1 MSEELTTDTLVA
13 GENVHP
19 VNTDTEAET
28 GVEAKSEQSVKP
40 STPNVEYKD
49 GNKLFVDG
57 VRVYSRDE
65 TNAIAS
71 KAKKDVEANL
81 LSDLDIESFDQV
93 KQVVTQLRNTDVEQ
107 GQGLNVNALKDA
119 VKKREQTVEELK
131 SELTR
136 VKTDYALKEH
146 IGALKDN
153 MPSQWNLEQKSAVVD
168 LMKARDMLHLEG
180 DTFAIKQGEDYFTT
194 DGESPDYK
202 TAVEVVGK
210 TLGLPF
216 AKKGVDTFD
225 VDRQPNESK
234 ATGPASQ
241 EKMKSD
247 PAYRQAY
254 INLRNRNKNLSRSEI
269 TDAMVQKQMKNSTS
283 GSLQDK
289 FLR

>member
-19 VNTDTEAET
+19 VGTDTETET
-28 GVEAKSEQSVKP
+28 VVEAKSEQSVKP
-40 STPNVEYKD
+40 STPNVENKD
-49 GNKLFVDG
+49 GKLFVDG

-71 KAKKDVEANL
+71 KAKKDVEAGL
-81 LSDLDIESFDQV
+81 LSDLDVDSFDQV

-107 GQGLNVNALKDA
+107 GQALNVNALKDA
-119 VKKREQTVEELK
+119 VKKREQTVDELR
-131 SELTR
+131 SELSR

-153 MPSQWNLEQKSAVVD
+153 MPSQWNIEQKSAVVD

-210 TLGLPF
+210 GLGLPF

-234 ATGPASQ
+234 ASGLASQ
-241 EKMKSD
+241 DKMKSD
-247 PAYRQAY
+247 PAYRAAY
-254 INLRNRNKNLSRSEI
+254 VNLRDRNRNLSRSEI

>member
-13 GENVHP
+13 GENVQP
-19 VNTDTEAET
+19 VGTDTETET
-28 GVEAKSEQSVKP
+28 VVEAKSEQSVKP
-40 STPNVEYKD
+40 STPNVENKD
-49 GNKLFVDG
+49 GKLFVDG

-71 KAKKDVEANL
+71 KAKKDVEAGL
-81 LSDLDIESFDQV
+81 LSDLDVDSFDQV

-107 GQGLNVNALKDA
+107 GHGLNVNALKDA
-119 VKKREQTVEELK
+119 VKKREQTVDELR
-131 SELTR
+131 SELSR

-153 MPSQWNLEQKSAVVD
+153 MPSQWNIEQKSAVVD

-210 TLGLPF
+210 GLGLPF

-234 ATGPASQ
+234 ASGLASQ
-241 EKMKSD
+241 DKMKSD

-254 INLRNRNKNLSRSEI
+254 INLRDRNRNLSRSEI

>member
-19 VNTDTEAET
+19 VGTDTEAET
-28 GVEAKSEQSVKP
+28 VVEAKSEQSVKP
-40 STPNVEYKD
+40 STPNVENKD
-49 GNKLFVDG
+49 GKLFVDG

-71 KAKKDVEANL
+71 KAKKDVEAGL
-81 LSDLDIESFDQV
+81 LSDLDVESFDQV

-153 MPSQWNLEQKSAVVD
+153 MPSQWNIEQKSAVVD

-210 TLGLPF
+210 GLGLPF

-234 ATGPASQ
+234 ASGLASQ
-241 EKMKSD
+241 DKMKSD

-254 INLRNRNKNLSRSEI
+254 IALRDRNRNLSRSEI

-283 GSLQDK
+283 GSLGEK

>member
-19 VNTDTEAET
+19 VGTDTETET
-28 GVEAKSEQSVKP
+28 VVEAKSEQSVKP
-40 STPNVEYKD
+40 STPNVENKD
-49 GNKLFVDG
+49 GKLFVDG

-71 KAKKDVEANL
+71 KAKKDVEAGL
-81 LSDLDIESFDQV
+81 LSDLDVDSFDQV

-119 VKKREQTVEELK
+119 VKKREQTVDELR
-131 SELTR
+131 SELSR

-153 MPSQWNLEQKSAVVD
+153 MPSQWNIEQKSAVVD

-210 TLGLPF
+210 GLGLPF

-234 ATGPASQ
+234 ASGLASQ
-241 EKMKSD
+241 DKMKSD

-254 INLRNRNKNLSRSEI
+254 INLRDRNRNLSRSEI

>member
-19 VNTDTEAET
+19 VGTDTETET
-28 GVEAKSEQSVKP
+28 VVEAKSEQSVKP
-40 STPNVEYKD
+40 STPNVENKD
-49 GNKLFVDG
+49 GKLFVDG

-71 KAKKDVEANL
+71 KAKKDVEAGL
-81 LSDLDIESFDQV
+81 LSDLDVDSFDQV

-107 GQGLNVNALKDA
+107 GHGLNVNALKDA
-119 VKKREQTVEELK
+119 VKKREQTVDELR
-131 SELTR
+131 SELSR

-153 MPSQWNLEQKSAVVD
+153 MPSQWNIEQKSAVVD

-210 TLGLPF
+210 GLGLPF

-234 ATGPASQ
+234 ASGLASQ
-241 EKMKSD
+241 DKMKSD

-254 INLRNRNKNLSRSEI
+254 INLRDRNRNLSRSEI